1 MLLNRV
7 DFTLETHGPTTLLV
21 DRSCVSEAFDDVFSP
36 ERGQKMRDGRGLAYQ
51 VRGSY
56 GTAVWR
62 HYRRGG
68 LTGSLWQDRYVFRGL
83 DRSRPARELHL
94 MADLFARGLPVPQP
108 LAARVVRSGMFYRAD
123 LLTRWLEGAK
133 PLSALIREVEQ
144 DHFKAIGAM
153 LARFHDAGLYHAD
166 LNAHN
171 ILQTNAGMAL
181 IDFDRCELRV
191 RSESWTRDNLAR
203 LLRSL
208 TKLGFGTKANFQSEL
223 WPALLGSYATHG
235 KRP

>member
-1 MLLNRV
+1 LNRIE
-7 DFTLETHGPTTLLV
+7 FTLETQGVTTLLV
-21 DRSCVSEAFDDVFSP
+21 DRASVSESFAEVFSP
-36 ERGQKMRDGRGLAYQ
+36 ARGEKMRDGRGLAFQ

-68 LTGSLWQDRYVFRGL
+68 LTGALWQDRYVYHGL
-83 DRSRPARELHL
+83 ESSRPARELRL
-94 MADLFARGLPVPQP
+94 MADLYARGLPVPQP
-108 LAARVVRSGMFYRAD
+108 LAARIVRSGLFYRAD

-133 PLSALIREVEQ
+133 PLSALIREVELDQ
-144 DHFKAIGAM
+144 FQAIGAM
-153 LARFHDAGLYHAD
+153 LARFHAAGLYHAD

-171 ILQTNAGMAL
+171 ILQTDHGMAL
-181 IDFDRCELRV
+181 IDFDRCELRNV
-191 RSESWTRDNLAR
+191 SDSWTQENLAR

-223 WPALLGSYATHG
+223 WPALLESYAQG
-235 KRP
+235 MKAQ